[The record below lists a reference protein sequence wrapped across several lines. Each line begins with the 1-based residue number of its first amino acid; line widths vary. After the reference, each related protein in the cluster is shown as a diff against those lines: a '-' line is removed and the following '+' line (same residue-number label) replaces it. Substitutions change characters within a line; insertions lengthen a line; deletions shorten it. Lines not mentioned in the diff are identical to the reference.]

1 MKILCVFGKHNY
13 GDPARG
19 EGYEHANFLPALRKL
34 GHEPILFESFDRS
47 SYRNFAEMNRA
58 FLQAVERAQPD
69 AILCVLMNYE
79 VWIETLDLVRRQCP
93 APLINW
99 GTDDSW
105 KYAQFT
111 RFIAPHVDCYATTS
125 ADVLAKAKHRGLGNI
140 VLTQWAASD
149 ATLVPPISASECR
162 YQVSFVGS
170 AYGNR
175 RRWITKLQRHGIE
188 VECFGHGWPRGPVAA
203 SEIPR
208 IVRESA
214 ISLNFGDSGL
224 QFTGLKPYRS
234 RQIKARVFE
243 VPGAGGF
250 LLTESAPELSRHFRL
265 GEEVVEFDSVGDLI
279 AKVRHFLEHG
289 EERDRIAQ
297 AGHQRTRHEHTY
309 AKRFAHLFEEASR
322 LKAAGA
328 AAMQAPRRHF
338 QFDRADFTKLAARHT
353 RGWWLRVLG
362 SLLAWPAILIWG
374 HERGLRA
381 ARRILF
387 ELSWRFAG
395 AKTYSAAGLPGRVFY
410 K

>member
-19 EGYEHANFLPALRKL
+19 EGYEHSNFLPALRKL

-47 SYRNFAEMNRA
+47 PYRNFAAMNQA

-69 AILCVLMNYE
+69 AILCVLMGYE
-79 VWIETLDLVRRQCP
+79 IWIETLDLVCGQYM
-93 APLINW
+93 APVINW

-105 KYAQFT
+105 KYAEFT

-125 ADVLAKAKHRGLGNI
+125 VDVLAKAARAGLGNV
-140 VLTQWAASD
+140 VLTQWAAND
-149 ATLVPPISASECR
+149 AALAPPLPASECR

-175 RRWITKLQRHGIE
+175 RRWIEKLRQSGIE

-203 SEIPR
+203 GEIPR
-208 IVRESA
+208 IVRESV

-243 VPGAGGF
+243 VPGVGGF
-250 LLTESAPELSRHFRL
+250 LLTENAPELARYFRL
-265 GEEVVEFDSVGDLI
+265 GEEVIAFGSAGDLI

-289 EERDRIAQ
+289 EERDHIAQ

-309 AKRFAHLFEEASR
+309 AKRFARLFEEARR
-322 LKAAGA
+322 LKAAGTTA
-328 AAMQAPRRHF
+328 RPTPQRHF
-338 QFDRADFTKLAARHT
+338 QFDQAAFTKLAARHT
-353 RGWWLRVLG
+353 RTRWLRVIG
-362 SLLAWPAILIWG
+362 TLLAWPAVLIWG
-374 HERGLRA
+374 RERGLRA
-381 ARRILF
+381 ARRVLF
-387 ELSWRFAG
+387 ELSWRLAG

-410 K
+410 L